1 MRKGLIQA
9 TDSFERIVHWCLAVS
24 CLILCFSGLGVMFHS
39 LNFLGEPFGG
49 LKSLKYIHNFTAL
62 FFILS
67 LAFAVLMWWKEA
79 GIFVFP
85 EDLDWIKSAGGY
97 LWHVDKV
104 PEVGKYNPGQK
115 IFFLVVASG
124 GAAMIFSGLIM
135 LFPLSMPAMIVRL
148 MYLLHAAGFVA
159 IFAFFFIHLYLGTVG
174 SPGSLPAM
182 MTGWVSRAWLKK
194 QHPKWL
200 HEMVEKGTLVV
211 YGEEK
216 SPPHGHGHT

>member
-9 TDSFERIVHWCLAVS
+9 TDSFERIVHWCLAIS
-24 CLILCFSGLGVMFHS
+24 CLILCITGLGMMFHS
-39 LNFLGEPFGG
+39 LNFIGTPFGG
-49 LKSLKYIHNFTAL
+49 LKSLKYLHNFTAL

-67 LAFAVLMWWKEA
+67 LYFTIRMWWKEA

-115 IFFLVVASG
+115 MFFLVVAGG
-124 GAAMIFSGLIM
+124 GAAMVLSGLIM
-135 LFPLSMPAMIVRL
+135 LFPLNIPAALVRL
-148 MYLLHAAGFVA
+148 MYLIHAAGFVA
-159 IFAFFFIHLYLGTVG
+159 IFAFFFIHLYLGTIG

-182 MTGWVSRAWLKK
+182 LNGWVTRAWLKK

-200 HEMVEKGTLVV
+200 KEMEEEGKLVV
-211 YGEEK
+211 FGEEK
-216 SPPHGHGHT
+216 TNAGHGH